1 MYSLVGRVEGF
12 QNLEDCFVV
21 NLLCI
26 MRLNVKNENL
36 NNFEDKIPRDILN
49 LYVMLIALISMIY
62 K

>member
-49 LYVMLIALISMIY
+49 L
-62 K
+62 